1 MKPLLLHPGLKGSDM
16 KAVVLGGVHIHVKFR
31 HGVDLYFDLP
41 MLESMNGWQKIWFF
55 LRNDVAAPL
64 LVFTGNCHI
73 PNPTGGTG
81 WPRRTS
87 ASYNPCARSFNS
99 YNRRG

>member
-1 MKPLLLHPGLKGSDM
+1 MEPLLLHPGPKGSDM

-55 LRNDVAAPL
+55 LKNDVAAPL

-73 PNPTGGTG
+73 PQPNWGYGVAKKDLCKLQPL
-81 WPRRTS
+81 
-87 ASYNPCARSFNS
+87 YKVI
-99 YNRRG
+99 